1 MILQVTTNLPLPP
14 PEPAR
19 DKLYLFHD
27 RTFPVSLQE
36 FFQIEDILL
45 DLLAGIGIGHQF
57 SAGEILHY
65 HGIRENIRF
74 LDDRR
79 FRRFKRFMGYQTHSS
94 GITYQRISRNS
105 RLFLLCFGKAT
116 VDDQQLTAAFDG

>member
-1 MILQVTTNLPLPP
+1 MILQVTTILPLPP

-57 SAGEILHY
+57 SAGEILHH

-79 FRRFKRFMGYQTHSS
+79 FRRFKGSWATR
-94 GITYQRISRNS
+94 RIPLELHTSVS
-105 RLFLLCFGKAT
+105 PALPVFF
-116 VDDQQLTAAFDG
+116 

>member
-1 MILQVTTNLPLPP
+1 MILQVTTILPLPP

-57 SAGEILHY
+57 SAGKFSTTTESEKISDSLMIAASVDSKGSWATRRIPLELHTSVY
-65 HGIRENIRF
+65 PQF
-74 LDDRR
+74 
-79 FRRFKRFMGYQTHSS
+79 
-94 GITYQRISRNS
+94 
-105 RLFLLCFGKAT
+105 RLFLICFGKAT

>member
-1 MILQVTTNLPLPP
+1 MILQVTTILPLPP

-57 SAGEILHY
+57 FCGGNSSTTTESEKISDSLMIAASVDSKGSWATRRIPLELHTSVY
-65 HGIRENIRF
+65 PAIPVF
-74 LDDRR
+74 
-79 FRRFKRFMGYQTHSS
+79 F
-94 GITYQRISRNS
+94 
-105 RLFLLCFGKAT
+105 
-116 VDDQQLTAAFDG
+116 